1 MLGERILVDKTVSY
15 ALDVGALER
24 AEAYFKEAR
33 YLHLVR
39 RPEAMIRS
47 FERVKAEVGFRYEHR
62 LGGRE
67 LAEAMWV
74 ISHENIL
81 EFLSRVPAERQHRLR
96 FEDLVTEPRAVMEE
110 VSEFLGIELSEGMLR
125 PYEERRERMTDAV
138 HPLSVMVGDVRFHE
152 HREIDRRVA
161 ESWKEEGEDLELGA
175 AARDLSKRLGYEVSL
190 PQQGKRVDG
199 EVWSYRKLEKV
210 EREGNLP
217 LSYAQQR
224 LWFIDRLAP
233 ESPAYHM
240 PSAIKI
246 KGGLKTPALEQIFSE
261 IVRRHEALRTSFPT
275 VDGSP

>member
-47 FERVKAEVGFRYEHR
+47 FEQVKAEVGFRYERR
-62 LGGRE
+62 LSGRE

-81 EFLSRVPAERQHRLR
+81 EFLSRAPEERQHRVR

-110 VSEFLGIELSEGMLR
+110 VSEFLGIELSEGMLK
-125 PYEERRERMTDAV
+125 PYAERRERMTDAV

-161 ESWKEEGEDLELGA
+161 ESWRGEGEESKLGV
-175 AARDLSKRLGYEVSL
+175 AARELSMRLGYEVSL
-190 PQQGKRVDG
+190 PQA
-199 EVWSYRKLEKV
+199 EKV
-210 EREGNLP
+210 EELEERSYGKLERVARTGNLP

-224 LWFIDRLAP
+224 LWFIDQLEP
-233 ESPAYHM
+233 GSSVYHM
-240 PSAIKI
+240 PSAM
-246 KGGLKTPALEQIFSE
+246 
-261 IVRRHEALRTSFPT
+261 
-275 VDGSP
+275 